1 MKDVGGTWRVR
12 PRFHDSNGCQGAM
25 IDAELLDILVC
36 PETRQAVRLA
46 DEDLVARVNAAIEAG
61 TLANRAGET
70 PRGPLDGG
78 LIREDGEV
86 LYPIRDGI
94 PIMLVDE
101 AIVLGGLS

>member
-1 MKDVGGTWRVR
+1 
-12 PRFHDSNGCQGAM
+12 M

-46 DEDLVARVNAAIEAG
+46 DEELVARVNAAIEAG
-61 TLANRAGET
+61 TLVNRAGEK
-70 PRGPLDGG
+70 PRAPLDGG

-101 AIVLGGLS
+101 AIVLNGLS